1 MHCAGVGGG
10 GSKDKK
16 IRARSLERVPDRGHH
31 RDIGIVRVC
40 SRRLRIVA
48 VADLTTELE
57 VADVT
62 AGSSWKCATMAGA
75 STPRSRP
82 TLPRWA
88 WERVR
93 HLQGK
98 TFVTPTLAGEL
109 VQDPQGAPGGS
120 NDPMAMLTPRQ
131 REILQLHTTA
141 ELVQF
146 AIKHGIVAV

>member
-1 MHCAGVGGG
+1 
-10 GSKDKK
+10 
-16 IRARSLERVPDRGHH
+16 
-31 RDIGIVRVC
+31 
-40 SRRLRIVA
+40 
-48 VADLTTELE
+48 
-57 VADVT
+57 
-62 AGSSWKCATMAGA
+62 MAGA